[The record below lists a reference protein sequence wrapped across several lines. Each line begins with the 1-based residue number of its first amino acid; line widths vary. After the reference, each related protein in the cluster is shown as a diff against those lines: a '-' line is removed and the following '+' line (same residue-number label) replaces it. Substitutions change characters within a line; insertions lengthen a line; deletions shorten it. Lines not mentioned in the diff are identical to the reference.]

1 MKSLALVAS
10 LLLSLNFASGASA
23 QALGP
28 EELVKQVT
36 ADVLGT
42 IRSDKQLQAGD
53 RKKALALAEQKILP
67 YVDFREAALLATGKA
82 WGTATSAQQTQ
93 IVNEFRA
100 LLVRIYSNAV
110 GIYHGQTLKVLP
122 LNLAPG
128 ASEATVRNR
137 YISGEGGRPPVAV
150 NYSMKKDAEG
160 WKIYDITVEGVSLVL
175 TYRGEFEQITRV
187 SGVDGL
193 IKALQQKNA

>member
-10 LLLSLNFASGASA
+10 FLLSLNFASGASA

-42 IRSDKQLQAGD
+42 IQSDKQLQAGD

-67 YVDFREAALLATGKA
+67 HVDFRESARLATGRA
-82 WGTATSAQQTQ
+82 WNGATPEQQNQ
-93 IVNEFRA
+93 IVNEFRSM
-100 LLVRIYSNAV
+100 LVRIYSNAIDV
-110 GIYHGQTLKVLP
+110 YRGQTMKALP
-122 LNLAPG
+122 LRFAPG
-128 ASEATVRNR
+128 ATDVTVRNQFLR
-137 YISGEGGRPPVAV
+137 AGQPPVPVEYA
-150 NYSMKKDAEG
+150 MKKTPEG
-160 WKIYDITVEGVSLVL
+160 WMIYDITVDGVSLVL
-175 TYRGEFEQITRV
+175 TYRDEFDQITRV

-193 IKALQQKNA
+193 IKRLKEKNA